1 MNNLRF
7 VASLC
12 AVLGS
17 ASLIGCSADVVV
29 DPGPSGPDSILHV
42 ENRSDFTVVTL
53 QVAPVGTTGWG
64 PNLLRDGALDP
75 GDSIDLG
82 VACDTYDAR
91 LIDET
96 GVDCQLNNIDL
107 CLNDADWII
116 HNETCVQFRDAAA
129 AAAKV
134 PGNTS
139 TPASTQDVGGH

>member
-1 MNNLRF
+1 MNNLRLI
-7 VASLC
+7 ASLC
-12 AVLGS
+12 AGLGS
-17 ASLIGCSADVVV
+17 ASLIGCSADVQV
-29 DPGPSGPDSILHV
+29 DSPGPDSILHV
-42 ENRSDFTVVTL
+42 ENQSDFSVVTL
-53 QVAPVGTTGWG
+53 QVAPVGTSTWG
-64 PNLLRDGALDP
+64 PNLLRNGALDP

-96 GVDCQLNNIDL
+96 GVDCQLHDVDL

-116 HNETCVQFRDAAA
+116 RNETCVQFREAA

-139 TPASTQDVGGH
+139 TAGNTQDVGGR